1 VLTALT
7 YLLFAYSAVLTVWA
21 LVLTIRN
28 TAAGKG
34 LLGATGGLLVLL
46 VVQLVVSIA
55 LWGRADGTDPLL
67 FFGYLF
73 TALLLVPL
81 AGFWAFAELSRWGP
95 AVVAAAAVTVFVMIE
110 RMDQIW
116 L

>member
-1 VLTALT
+1 MFIALT
-7 YLLFAYSAVLTVWA
+7 YVLYACCAIITGWA
-21 LVLTIRN
+21 LVLAIRN
-28 TAAGKG
+28 VPAGTG
-34 LLGATGGLLVLL
+34 LLGATVGLLALL
-46 VVQLVVSIA
+46 VVQLVASIV

-81 AGFWAFAELSRWGP
+81 AGFWAYAELSRWGP
-95 AVVAAAAVTVFVMIE
+95 AVLAAAAVTVFVMIE